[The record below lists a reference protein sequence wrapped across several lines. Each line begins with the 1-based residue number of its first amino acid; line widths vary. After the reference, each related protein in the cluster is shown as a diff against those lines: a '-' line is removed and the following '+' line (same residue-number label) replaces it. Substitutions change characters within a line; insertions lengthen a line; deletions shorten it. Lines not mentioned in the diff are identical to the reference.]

1 VAPKRHVRRV
11 IVGHW
16 RPGVSLTQTEFPTRS
31 RRRATLRI
39 ALLVSDMLMLLAA
52 TQLASLV
59 RFGQLRHV
67 AAFPELGPSATF
79 LRVSLVIVA
88 LGLGALWFERLYD
101 LDRVFWGTGEYSR
114 VVKALAMGIVALI
127 LVEYAAKLPG
137 LSRGWTLLA
146 LFFGIA
152 FVCVGRAAVRY
163 GLVLARRRGKM
174 LRPTLVVGF
183 NQEAEAIIQALGRNT
198 SSGLVPVGCLASSR
212 SDQLALNHCG
222 DVPCVGYA
230 GEIRDVLDREFYDTV
245 LIVSTAFDHDILSR
259 IIADLRGRDVDI
271 QLSSGL
277 LDVTTSRVL
286 IREVSGVPLITIRGV
301 AFTPMRRF
309 VKRTFDL
316 VLGGLIVL
324 VGMPLWL
331 LVMLAIKLD
340 SPGPVFYRQQ
350 RIGHGGQPFG
360 MLKFRSMRA
369 DAEAVRAELAEEN
382 QATGPLFKI
391 RDDPRVTRVGRW
403 MRRLSID
410 EFPQLINVLAG
421 EMSLVGPRPPLPG
434 ETHEYSD
441 YHWRRM
447 EVLPGMTG
455 LWQVSGRSSLT
466 FDEMIRLDL
475 LYIENWSVGF
485 DLGLMLRTV
494 PAVLSARGAY

>member
-1 VAPKRHVRRV
+1 MLF
-11 IVGHW
+11 VGSQ
-16 RPGVSLTQTEFPTRS
+16 V
-31 RRRATLRI
+31 
-39 ALLVSDMLMLLAA
+39 
-52 TQLASLV
+52 ASLV
-59 RFGQLRHV
+59 RFGQLRHI

-88 LGLGALWFERLYD
+88 LGLAAMWFEGLYD

-114 VVKALAMGIVALI
+114 VAKALIMGIVGLI
-127 LVEYAAKLPG
+127 LFEYAAKLPG

-152 FVCVGRAAVRY
+152 FVCLGRAGVRY
-163 GLVLARRRGKM
+163 GLVLARRRGRM

-183 NQEAEAIIQALGRNT
+183 NQEAEAIIRALGKNT

-222 DVPCVGYA
+222 DVPCLGYA
-230 GEIRDVLDREFYDTV
+230 GEIRDVLDRGFFDTV
-245 LIVSTAFDHDILSR
+245 LIVSTAFDHDILAR
-259 IIADLRGRDVDI
+259 IITDLRGRDLDI

-301 AFTPMRRF
+301 SFTPMRRL

-331 LVMLAIKLD
+331 LVTLAIRLD
-340 SPGPVFYRQQ
+340 SPGPIFYRQL
-350 RIGHGGQPFG
+350 RIGRGGKPFG
-360 MLKFRSMRA
+360 MFKFRSMRA
-369 DAEAVRAELAEEN
+369 DAEAVRDQLAQDN

-391 RDDPRVTRVGRW
+391 KDDPRVTRVGRW
-403 MRRLSID
+403 MRKFSID
-410 EFPQLINVLAG
+410 EFPQLINVLRG
-421 EMSLVGPRPPLPG
+421 EMSLVGPRPPLPN
-434 ETHEYSD
+434 ETQEYSD

-494 PAVLSARGAY
+494 PAVLFARGAY